1 MRTLDAAAVRAA
13 TPWPELIAAVGAVL
27 TEGSV
32 TAPERHVHPVGLP
45 DGGTGSLLLM
55 PAWAAGELIGVK
67 AVTYFPSNSGTPV
80 PTVNAAYPDKA
91 LADGDDL
98 RAGTPVPTVNA
109 AYLLFDGGNGELRA
123 VLDGGELTDRRTA
136 AVSALAATRL
146 ARADADR
153 LLVVGTGRLSPN
165 MARAHAAVRPLAGVE
180 VWGRRSE
187 AAAAVAAQLRTE
199 GLPAEASADLDA
211 SVGRADI
218 VSCVTG
224 ATEPLVC
231 GELLEPGT
239 HVDLVGS
246 FRPDMRESDDDAV
259 ARATIFVDT
268 VAGALMS
275 GDLAQPLADG
285 VITEASIAADLRA
298 LAAGDHP
305 GRTSA
310 DEITL
315 FKSAGFAAADL
326 AAARRALG

>member
-1 MRTLDAAAVRAA
+1 MRTLDAAEIRAA
-13 TPWPELIAAVGAVL
+13 TPWPELIAAIAAAVAED
-27 TEGSV
+27 TV

-45 DGGTGSLLLM
+45 GGGTGSLLLM
-55 PAWAAGELIGVK
+55 PAWADGELIGVK
-67 AVTYFPSNSGTPV
+67 TVTYFPSN
-80 PTVNAAYPDKA
+80 
-91 LADGDDL
+91 
-98 RAGTPVPTVNA
+98 AGTPVPTVNA
-109 AYLLFDGGNGELRA
+109 AYLLFDGRSGEPRA

-136 AVSALAATRL
+136 AVSALAGSHL
-146 ARADADR
+146 ARTDAER

-165 MARAHAAVRPLAGVE
+165 MARAHAAVRPLAGIE
-180 VWGRRSE
+180 VWGRRPG
-187 AAAAVAAQLRTE
+187 AAASVAEQLRSE

-211 SVGRADI
+211 SVRRADI

-224 ATEPLVC
+224 AAEPLVR
-231 GELLEPGT
+231 GELLAPGA
-239 HVDLVGS
+239 HLDLVGS
-246 FRPDMRESDDDAV
+246 FRPDMRESDDDAA

-268 VAGALMS
+268 VTGASMS

-305 GRTSA
+305 GRTSP

-326 AAARRALG
+326 AAARLAVA

>member
-1 MRTLDAAAVRAA
+1 MPVSVMRTLDAAAVRAA
-13 TPWPELIAAVGAVL
+13 TPWPELIAALGAAL
-27 TEGSV
+27 AEGSV
-32 TAPERHVHPVGLP
+32 TAPERHVYPVGLP

-55 PAWAAGELIGVK
+55 PAWTEGELIGVK
-67 AVTYFPSNSGTPV
+67 AVTYFPSNS
-80 PTVNAAYPDKA
+80 
-91 LADGDDL
+91 
-98 RAGTPVPTVNA
+98 GTPVPTVNA

-146 ARADADR
+146 ARTDADR

-165 MARAHAAVRPLAGVE
+165 MARAHAAVRPLAAVE

-187 AAAAVAAQLRTE
+187 AALAVAAQLRAE
-199 GLPAEASADLDA
+199 GLPAEASSDLDA

-224 ATEPLVC
+224 ATEPLVR
-231 GELLEPGT
+231 GELLAPGT
-239 HVDLVGS
+239 HLDLVGS

-268 VAGALMS
+268 VAGASMS
-275 GDLAQPLADG
+275 GDLAQPLASG
-285 VITEASIAADLRA
+285 VITETSIAADLRA
-298 LAAGDHP
+298 LTAGDRP

-326 AAARRALG
+326 AAARLVLD

>member
-1 MRTLDAAAVRAA
+1 MRTLDAAAIRAA
-13 TPWPELIAAVGAVL
+13 TPWPELIAAIAAAVA
-27 TEGSV
+27 EDAV
-32 TAPERHVHPVGLP
+32 TAPERHVHRVGLP

-67 AVTYFPSNSGTPV
+67 TVTYFPCN
-80 PTVNAAYPDKA
+80 
-91 LADGDDL
+91 
-98 RAGTPVPTVNA
+98 AGTPVPTVNA
-109 AYLLFDGGNGELRA
+109 AYLLFDGRTGEPTA

-136 AVSALAATRL
+136 AVSALAGSHLVRT
-146 ARADADR
+146 DAER

-165 MARAHAAVRPLAGVE
+165 MARAHAAIRPLASIE
-180 VWGRRSE
+180 IWGRRAE
-187 AAAAVAAQLRTE
+187 AAAAVAETLRAE

-211 SVGRADI
+211 SIRRADI

-224 ATEPLVC
+224 ATEPLVR
-231 GELLEPGT
+231 GELLAPGA
-239 HVDLVGS
+239 HLDLVGS
-246 FRPDMRESDDDAV
+246 FRPDMRESDDDAA

-268 VAGALMS
+268 VAGASMS

-305 GRTSA
+305 GRTA
-310 DEITL
+310 PDEITL

-326 AAARRALG
+326 AAARLALA